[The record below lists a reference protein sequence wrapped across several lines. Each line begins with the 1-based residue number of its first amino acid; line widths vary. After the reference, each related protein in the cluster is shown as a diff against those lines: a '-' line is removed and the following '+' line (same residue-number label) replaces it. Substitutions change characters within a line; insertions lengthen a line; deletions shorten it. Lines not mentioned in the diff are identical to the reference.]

1 MMEKIQM
8 VDLQSQYERLRYEI
22 DPRVQSIMEQGH
34 FIHGPSV
41 GLFESELQEF
51 LKVKHVIGV
60 GNGTDALQL
69 AFMALDLHEG
79 DEVIIPSFAYAALPE
94 VLLLLNLKPVYVD
107 VDPSSFCL
115 DVSQIEQKI
124 TNRTKVIAV
133 VHLFGGVAEMEVINQ
148 IAKKY
153 GLFIVEDTAQAIG
166 AQYCGSTTF
175 GFAGSLGD
183 IGTTSFF
190 PSKNLGCYGDGGA
203 VFTNNDVLAEKIR
216 KLANHGQSKKYYHEL
231 VGVNSRL
238 DTIQAEILRVKLPK
252 LIEFN
257 NLRNTAAQNYLN
269 ELADVE
275 ELILPTISSHST
287 HVFHQFTIRVNS
299 KSKTRDQFRNYLTSM
314 GIPSMVY
321 YPLPL
326 HKQIAYFQEVSM
338 PVSEKLCEEVISLP
352 ICPELTIEI
361 QGYIIKNIKEYFK
374 KN

>member
-1 MMEKIQM
+1 MIDKIQM
-8 VDLQSQYERLRYEI
+8 VDLQSQYKRLRHEI
-22 DPRVQSIMEQGH
+22 EPRVQSIMELGQ

-41 GLFESELQEF
+41 GLFERELQEF

-69 AFMALDLHEG
+69 AFMALDLQAG

-107 VDPSSFCL
+107 ADASSYCL

-124 TNRTKVIAV
+124 TEKTKAIAP
-133 VHLFGGVAEMEVINQ
+133 VHLFGGVAEMEVVNQ
-148 IAKKY
+148 IAKQN
-153 GLFIVEDTAQAIG
+153 GLFVVEDTAQAIG

-175 GFAGSLGD
+175 GFAGCIGD

-257 NLRNTAAQNYLN
+257 NLRNKVAQNYLN

-275 ELILPTISSHST
+275 ELILPTVSLHST
-287 HVFHQFTIRVNS
+287 HVFHQFTLRVIGKNQ
-299 KSKTRDQFRNYLTSM
+299 TREQFRNYLTSM

-326 HKQIAYFQEVSM
+326 HKQTAYFEEVSM
-338 PVSEKLCEEVISLP
+338 TISEKLCEEVISLP
-352 ICPELTIEI
+352 ICPELTPNN
-361 QGYIIKNIKEYFK
+361 QDYIISTIKEYFK